1 MRHNVNDIVSRT
13 VQELS
18 DGVFRL
24 INRIVGDR
32 EHAMDLTQ
40 NVFVNVLQEP
50 LRVKDSSKLK
60 PYILRSAYNTALNFR
75 RDFSRR
81 KAKLALHK
89 EELTPPNPAQP
100 DQLLESAEASSRL
113 DHALASLAPRQ
124 REALALRFFSELT
137 TTEIAVAMVISEG
150 SVKVHIARG
159 LRNLK
164 KQLHSAQAKEK
175 L

>member
-1 MRHNVNDIVSRT
+1 MTDIVSRT

-32 EHAMDLTQ
+32 EDAMDLTQ
-40 NVFVNVLQEP
+40 NVFVKVLQEP
-50 LRVKDSSKLK
+50 LRIRDSSKLK
-60 PYILRSAYNTALNFR
+60 PYIFSAAYNTALNFK
-75 RDFSRR
+75 RDISRR
-81 KAKLALHK
+81 KAKVELCKDELA
-89 EELTPPNPAQP
+89 PANPEQP
-100 DQLLESAEASSRL
+100 DQLLESSENSARL
-113 DHALASLAPRQ
+113 NDALGSLAPRQ

-137 TTEIAVAMVISEG
+137 TAEIAAAMAISQG

-159 LRNLK
+159 LQNLRK
-164 KQLHSAQAKEK
+164 HLHSVQTKEK

>member
-1 MRHNVNDIVSRT
+1 MRHDVTDIVSRT

-18 DGVFRL
+18 DGVFCL

-40 NVFVNVLQEP
+40 NVFVKVLLEP

-60 PYILRSAYNTALNFR
+60 PYIFRSAYNTALNFK
-75 RDFSRR
+75 RDFARR
-81 KAKLALHK
+81 KATVELYK
-89 EELTPPNPAQP
+89 EELTPANPAQP
-100 DQLLESAEASSRL
+100 DQLFEASESSARIN
-113 DHALASLAPRQ
+113 DALSSLAPRQ
-124 REALALRFFSELT
+124 REALALRFYSELT
-137 TTEIAVAMVISEG
+137 TTEIAVAMAISEG